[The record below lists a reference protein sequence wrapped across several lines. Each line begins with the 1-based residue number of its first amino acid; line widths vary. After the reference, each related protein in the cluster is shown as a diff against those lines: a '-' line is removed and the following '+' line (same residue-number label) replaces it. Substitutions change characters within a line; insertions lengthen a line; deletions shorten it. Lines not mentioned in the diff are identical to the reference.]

1 MGSAAEIWDDLR
13 EAEAPKRPKLK
24 KWIPK
29 KWRPEYERIVAYA
42 VLGLPNTVIANKVGK
57 TPQHVSNILNLPE
70 AQKRQLE
77 LLEKL
82 KKNIDVSIPDTLEYV
97 AQKTTERLK
106 ALVDNDELFE
116 KSPFAVID
124 RGMDVLKGLSHLR
137 GGGNGSGPT
146 VNGNVIILPVGV
158 AQNLNDGLS
167 KADEAVR
174 MHQLNPA
181 NEVKAEP

>member
-1 MGSAAEIWDDLR
+1 MGSAAEIWNDLQ
-13 EAEAPKRPKLK
+13 EPEAPKKPKLK
-24 KWIPK
+24 KWVPK
-29 KWRPEYERIVAYA
+29 RWRPEYERIVAYA
-42 VLGLPNTVIANKVGK
+42 VLGLPNTVIADKVNK
-57 TPQHVSNILNLPE
+57 TPQHISNILNLPE
-70 AQKRQLE
+70 AQRRQLE

-82 KKNIDVSIPDTLEYV
+82 KKQVDISIPETLEYV

-106 ALVDNDELFE
+106 SLIDNDELFE

-146 VNGNVIILPVGV
+146 VNGNVIILPAGA
-158 AQNLNDGLS
+158 AQNLMEGLS

-181 NEVKAEP
+181 NEVKADV